1 MNIPRKTSTKAKRFL
16 AAALAALFVSFAP
29 SSFSANILYLV
40 NTVVDPTTPANAH
53 DGEVLAHLTGLG
65 HTVTLADDTTVTLED
80 LTGQDLVLISS
91 STGSGE
97 AGMQNIINNS
107 LRTGRMP
114 VISYEPGVYDEL
126 GLQTATTF
134 GNAAGHTT
142 LGIVTASHPTAA
154 GKTGVIQITE
164 PDTTATLSYT
174 PAPPY
179 TLGTDAI
186 IIATNASVDVGR
198 IAMWAHE
205 RGSRLANNSTVTA
218 GRKVALFFN
227 ASTGLGVYNTN
238 AYALF
243 DAALTWA
250 LEPAPVL
257 PIIAQIKA
265 PSPVNAIPNSP
276 IVIELEDG
284 TAAVN
289 ASTIALSINGTPVSS
304 PTITENGAITRI
316 EHQPAALFPSG
327 SSNIVRI
334 VYSDNATPSKT
345 FTNEFQFRVAT
356 YGTLPTGIAYPT
368 ASADASAPGFRARV
382 VQANTG
388 SGTLANT
395 AARAEA
401 QLAGTLIDPATGSPF
416 VNEANTAGAGPDGF
430 FVDADVINWNQNAL
444 GVGAE
449 SGSFR
454 GPTFPDEPIPG
465 IPGTDG
471 VNTDNVA
478 AEILTFLELKAGA
491 HTLGVNSDDGF
502 EVTTGVD
509 GRDAFATTLGSFEGG
524 RGAADTT
531 FSFVAPVDGLYPFRV
546 LWYEGNGDSSV
557 EFFSVDP
564 TTGEKILVNDRTN
577 PKAIKAWRQITT
589 ATRPFVSA
597 VGPTPGSLGVPATS
611 ALEFTFVN
619 GGASVNTNTVQ
630 IRLNG
635 QLVPITS
642 AVASGNSVQI
652 AADPA
657 GDLAAFT
664 PYTVQLIYSDT
675 ANPANTVTNE
685 FSFTTIRKPIQ
696 QDALGLAVVEAE
708 HFSVNTPQG
717 QHAWIPAASPAG
729 FSGEGTMYASP
740 DAAAATINFP
750 AVFTTSPRLD
760 FQINFVK
767 TGTHYFWF
775 RGSDGGGDS
784 LHAGIDDIDPTGTNL
799 ENMDEPDCCG
809 DRLVPSGTSF
819 RWINGTTLLP
829 DGRATFE
836 VTEPGIHTIHLW
848 MREDGQIVDKILV
861 TTNETFTPTG
871 TGPAESPRV
880 GDPLPPTIAMTSP
893 TANQQFAAGSPVTIT
908 VDASDTDGAIS
919 KVEFFE
925 GANKIGEDTTAPF
938 SFEFRPTQERPYTLT
953 AKATDNSGLT
963 ATSGPVRIIFGN
975 VPTILFISSANP
987 MTDAGD
993 IAVVNRLESQGFL
1006 VEVVDD
1012 NVSDTAQA
1020 DGKALVV
1027 ISSTVGSGN
1036 VAAKFADVAV
1046 PVINWEEAIFDD
1058 MRMTGDSGAAPDH
1071 HGSTGNLTQIDILNA
1086 SHPLAAGLSG
1096 TVTVTSSPQTMSW
1109 GVSDANPTNAIV
1121 IAQVAGDPTKWAI
1134 WAYDKGGILFD
1145 GTAAAER
1152 RVGFFFNA
1160 ASVTATTADG
1170 FKLFDAAVNWALRR
1184 DVELAP
1190 QMSIS
1195 KTGDQISISWT
1206 NGGVLEWTSALTP
1219 GATWTPLPNAPNPY
1233 TEPATQTMRFF
1244 RVRK

>member
-1 MNIPRKTSTKAKRFL
+1 MNIPRKTSTPAKRFL
-16 AAALAALFVSFAP
+16 SAALAALFVLFAP
-29 SSFSANILYLV
+29 SGFSANILYLV
-40 NTVVDPTTPANAH
+40 NTVVDPVTPANAH

-65 HTVTLADDTTVTLED
+65 HTVTLADDTTVTLEE
-80 LTGQDLVLISS
+80 LNGQDLVLISS

-107 LRTGRMP
+107 LRTGRLP

-134 GNAAGHTT
+134 GNAGGHTT
-142 LGIVTASHPTAA
+142 LGIVTSSHPTAA
-154 GKTGVIQITE
+154 GKTGVIQVTE
-164 PDTTATLSYT
+164 PDTTATFSYT
-174 PAPPY
+174 PAPPF

-205 RGSRLANNSTVTA
+205 RGSRLANNSTLTA

-250 LEPAPVL
+250 LEPAPFVA
-257 PIIAQIKA
+257 IIAQIKA

-304 PTITENGAITRI
+304 PTITENGAITRV
-316 EHQPAALFPSG
+316 EHQAAALFPSD
-327 SSNIVRI
+327 SLNTVRI

-395 AARAEA
+395 TARAEA

-430 FVDADVINWNQNAL
+430 FVDADVINWNQNAQGL
-444 GVGAE
+444 GAE

-454 GPTFPDEPIPG
+454 APTFPDEPIPG

-502 EVTTGVD
+502 VVSTGVD
-509 GRDAFATTLGSFEGG
+509 GRDAFKTVLGSFEGG
-524 RGAADTT
+524 RGASDTT
-531 FSFVAPVDGLYPFRV
+531 FSFVAPADGLYPFRV

-564 TTGEKILVNDRTN
+564 ATGEKILVNDRNN
-577 PKAIKAWRQITT
+577 PKAIKAWRQVTT
-589 ATRPFVSA
+589 ATRPFVSTVSPA
-597 VGPTPGSLGVPATS
+597 PSSLGVPATA

-619 GGASVNTNTVQ
+619 GTASVNTNTIQV
-630 IRLNG
+630 RLNG
-635 QLVPITS
+635 QAVPITS

-652 AADPA
+652 SADPA

-675 ANPANTVTNE
+675 SNPVNTVTNE
-685 FSFTTIRKPIQ
+685 FTFTTIRRPIQ
-696 QDALGLAVVEAE
+696 QNGIGLAVVEAE
-708 HFSVNTPQG
+708 HFSANVAQG
-717 QHAWIPAASPAG
+717 QHMWIPAASPAG
-729 FSGEGTMYASP
+729 FSGDGTMYASP
-740 DAAAATINFP
+740 DAPGATINYP
-750 AVFTTSPRLD
+750 ASLTASPRLD

-775 RGSDGGGDS
+775 RGSDGGGNS
-784 LHAGIDDIDPTGTNL
+784 INAGINGDTGGDTMNNIDQG
-799 ENMDEPDCCG
+799 CCG
-809 DRLVPSGTSF
+809 TRAVPGGTSF
-819 RWINGTTLLP
+819 TWVGSAAS
-829 DGRATFE
+829 GRATFE
-836 VTEPGIHTIHLW
+836 VTQAGMHTINVW

-861 TTNETFTPTG
+861 TTNETFTPSG
-871 TGPAESPRV
+871 VGPAESPRV
-880 GDPLPPTIAMTSP
+880 GDPLPPTIVITSP
-893 TANQQFAAGSPVTIT
+893 AADQQFAAGSTVAIT
-908 VDASDTDGAIS
+908 ADANDSDGTIS

-925 GANKIGEDTTAPF
+925 GANKIGEDPSAPF
-938 SFEFRPTQERPYTLT
+938 SFDFRPTQERPYTLT

-963 ATSGPVRIIFGN
+963 ATSAAVKIVFGN
-975 VPTILFISSANP
+975 PPAILFVSSANP
-987 MTDAGD
+987 PTDSGD
-993 IAVVNRLESQGFL
+993 VAVVNYLESQGFQ
-1006 VEVVDD
+1006 VVVVDD

-1036 VAAKFADVAV
+1036 VADKFADVAV
-1046 PVINWEEAIFDD
+1046 PVINWEEAIFDE
-1058 MRMTGDSGAAPDH
+1058 MKMTGDSGAAPDH
-1071 HGSTGNLTQIDILNA
+1071 HGSTGGLTQIDILNA

-1134 WAYDKGGILFD
+1134 WAYEKGATLFD

-1160 ASVTATTADG
+1160 GSVTATTADG
-1170 FKLFDAAVNWALRR
+1170 FKLFDAAVNWSLRR
-1184 DVELAP
+1184 DVQLAP

-1219 GATWTPLPNAPNPY
+1219 GAIWTPLPNAPNPY
-1233 TEPATQTMRFF
+1233 AEPANQTMRFF